1 MIDTAPIDTPPERE
15 IYTQLTTNGQTGEGR
30 GGRRR
35 GKRSAARADT
45 RAPCDG
51 RNTITVNKNDN
62 IIREGRGGCEMSLF
76 GLRKRRWNLI
86 QTQGVAIVLQSVE
99 IPQQAQA
106 TVEVN
111 NKSYEGFSMCDTQV
125 HSTWPQA
132 RVLFSFTKMGHT

>member
-35 GKRSAARADT
+35 GERCAARADT

-62 IIREGRGGCEMSLF
+62 IIREGRGEGGERDELVWFEEEEVEFNPNARSGNSLTVSGNTTTSPGHSGGKQE
-76 GLRKRRWNLI
+76 GLLRFFH
-86 QTQGVAIVLQSVE
+86 V
-99 IPQQAQA
+99 
-106 TVEVN
+106 
-111 NKSYEGFSMCDTQV
+111 
-125 HSTWPQA
+125 
-132 RVLFSFTKMGHT
+132 

>member
-35 GKRSAARADT
+35 GERSAARADT

-62 IIREGRGGCEMSLF
+62 IIREGEGGGGESEMSLF

-111 NKSYEGFSMCDTQV
+111 KKAY
-125 HSTWPQA
+125 
-132 RVLFSFTKMGHT
+132 